1 MSNNRTSDYHHSMA
15 DDPVDK
21 ARQQWDARYPEA
33 DRFTVV
39 VSMLRTYA
47 LMIRELEAA
56 LRPVGLNLSR
66 FEVLL
71 LLSFTRDGQLPI
83 MRLRDL
89 LLIHGSSA
97 TYLVDRLGEAGL
109 VERRGDPADRRV
121 SVVCLTDSGREAM
134 EAGVQALLGTG
145 FGSVSAL
152 GPDDRRDLARL
163 LAAMRTSVPA
173 GA

>member
-1 MSNNRTSDYHHSMA
+1 MA
-15 DDPVDK
+15 HDPVDK
-21 ARQQWDARYPEA
+21 ARQQWDARYPDA

-56 LRPVGLNLSR
+56 LRPLGLNLSR

-97 TYLVDRLGEAGL
+97 
-109 VERRGDPADRRV
+109 
-121 SVVCLTDSGREAM
+121 
-134 EAGVQALLGTG
+134 
-145 FGSVSAL
+145 
-152 GPDDRRDLARL
+152 
-163 LAAMRTSVPA
+163 
-173 GA
+173 